1 MTLTQ
6 ATILIGVLYVI
17 GVIAEAIVGSWA
29 AFVFYLIMALLFV
42 MVIVKPY
49 DASIRKLLYYIS
61 LIMNILGAIGLV
73 IAIIVMFAGDWE

>member
-1 MTLTQ
+1 M
-6 ATILIGVLYVI
+6 IGVLYVI

>member
-1 MTLTQ
+1 M
-6 ATILIGVLYVI
+6 IGVLYVI
-17 GVIAEAIVGSWA
+17 GVIAEAIAGSWA

>member
-1 MTLTQ
+1 
-6 ATILIGVLYVI
+6 
-17 GVIAEAIVGSWA
+17 
-29 AFVFYLIMALLFV
+29 